1 MFPLLAWAER
11 NPNTENEMN
20 LATKAWLL
28 GHILRWRLTWNWRNT
43 HAGRRVPGNPRFMS
57 AREAVKLIPDGA
69 TVGVSGFAA
78 SMRSSII
85 YWAIREAFEESGHPR
100 DLTAITMGG
109 SGGRGRIPGTMEEL
123 ALPGLIKRFITGHA
137 ETYKT
142 LLRLTDEGHLE
153 FHCVPLG
160 MLVLAVGSMDRGINW
175 IVSDTGAGTFVD
187 PRCGRGT
194 PIVGDYP
201 QLVEISDGR
210 LKYTFPPVN
219 VAIFNAPAADR
230 DGNIYSKNAAL
241 VADSVAM
248 AKAARYN
255 GGTVIANVGQIVEK
269 GHGEVLLPAEE
280 VDALVVWKGT
290 EQTASIPHRRYWECF
305 TVGSKAPMGE
315 SIARVRFVN
324 QTLGI
329 TPRRKPVD
337 DALARLTASIFVEHA
352 RKGDYV
358 DIGVGLPEEVSRL
371 LFKSGAMRDITLL
384 NESGVFGGLPTPG
397 IFFGAAVNPEE
408 IISTKEAFERIY
420 TRLDA
425 AILGALEIDSEG
437 NDNVSYRGEKAI
449 NYVGPGGFIDL
460 SSSARLVLFCCAWG
474 AGADIRIEGG
484 KVRVI
489 RPGKPKF
496 IERVSEVT
504 FSGPEALKRG
514 KDVFYVTHVGAF
526 RLTARGME
534 LFRVM
539 PGIDVQK
546 DIIEACPM
554 RIVLP
559 EDGKV
564 AVVDASIVTGKGFQ
578 LRFAGPP
585 PNLRIGKEAPRVLF

>member
-1 MFPLLAWAER
+1 
-11 NPNTENEMN
+11 MN

-28 GHILRWRLTWNWRNT
+28 AHILRWRLTWDKRNT
-43 HAGRRVPGNPRFMS
+43 GACQRVPGNPKFMS

-69 TVGVSGFAA
+69 TLGVAGFAA
-78 SMRSSII
+78 SMRSSIL
-85 YWAIREAFEESGHPR
+85 YWAIREQFEATGHPNN
-100 DLTAITMGG
+100 LTAITLGG

-123 ALPGLIKRFITGHA
+123 GLPGLLKRFITGHA

-142 LLRLTDEGHLE
+142 LLRLTDRGEIE
-153 FHCVPLG
+153 FHCLPLG
-160 MLVLAVGSMDRGINW
+160 VLVQVVGGMDHGENSI
-175 IVSDTGAGTFVD
+175 ITDTGIGTFVD
-187 PRCGRGT
+187 PRTGRGT
-194 PIVGDYP
+194 PIVGDHA
-201 QLVEISDGR
+201 QLVEVVEER
-210 LKYTFPPVN
+210 LKFTLPPVEAT
-219 VAIFNAPAADR
+219 VFNAPSADR
-230 DGNIYSKNAAL
+230 EGNIYWKNAAL
-241 VADSVAM
+241 VADTVAM
-248 AKAARYN
+248 ARAARRN
-255 GGTVIANVGQIVEK
+255 GGPVIANVGRIVEK
-269 GHGEVLLPAEE
+269 GHGEILLSASE
-280 VDALVVWKGT
+280 VDAVVVWKGT
-290 EQTASIPHRRYWECF
+290 EQTASIPHRRHWDCF
-305 TVGSKAPMGE
+305 TLESKASMAE

-337 DALARLTASIFVEHA
+337 DALARLTASVFVEHA
-352 RKGDYV
+352 HKGDFV
-358 DIGVGLPEEVSRL
+358 DIGIGLPEEVSRL

-384 NESGVFGGLPTPG
+384 TESGVFGGLPTPG

-408 IISTKEAFERIY
+408 IISSKEAFERIY
-420 TRLDA
+420 KRLDA

-437 NDNVSYRGEKAI
+437 NNNVSYRGEGAI

-460 SSSARLVLFCCAWG
+460 STCAKHVIFCCAWG
-474 AGADIRIEGG
+474 AGADLRIERG
-484 KVRVI
+484 KMRVVN
-489 RPGKPKF
+489 PGKPKF
-496 IERVSEVT
+496 VERVSEVT

-546 DIIEACPM
+546 DIIEQCPM

-564 AVVDASIVTGKGFQ
+564 QVVEDSIVTGKGFR
-578 LRFAGPP
+578 LEF
-585 PNLRIGKEAPRVLF
+585 KK